1 MSRKAAREK
10 EYKLIFEYLFLEF
23 PNEITL
29 ETLLN
34 EWDLDENDKEYL
46 RSTYTGIIENYEY
59 LIRYVEKYSVKYS
72 TEINVRSDVAIM
84 LIAIYEM
91 KYLGLPVPVAVNEAV
106 NLSKKYSSEKSGAY
120 INGVLASVAKELEA
134 K

>member
-46 RSTYTGIIENYEY
+46 RSTYTGIIENYED